1 MEVGTFRIY
10 CHFCVRLRHLT
21 SWRFC
26 TENMYFCF
34 TWYFHIDSKIYLHF
48 IFSKSFTY
56 FWKHTFNMCWTRTSV
71 KILIW
76 CKKKQKKKQEYMNV
90 YISTATLPMF
100 LIHLF
105 LFNATTKHLKSKT
118 YYYQQQYVFV
128 SVNEHHCMI
137 VQNQNSCISIK
148 SLFPAFVRVYLKTIN
163 YHFFWRGLG

>member
-10 CHFCVRLRHLT
+10 CHFCVKLRHLTT

-34 TWYFHIDSKIYLHF
+34 TWYFLLSAKSTCILFFPKVLLIFESIHLICVEPVHQSKYW
-48 IFSKSFTY
+48 Y
-56 FWKHTFNMCWTRTSV
+56 GV
-71 KILIW
+71 
-76 CKKKQKKKQEYMNV
+76 KKKNKNTWTCTFQRLPCRCFLSICFYSTQQQSIWNQK
-90 YISTATLPMF
+90 
-100 LIHLF
+100 LI
-105 LFNATTKHLKSKT
+105 N
-118 YYYQQQYVFV
+118 YQQQYFFV

>member
-10 CHFCVRLRHLT
+10 CHFCVMLRHLT

-76 CKKKQKKKQEYMNV
+76 CKKKPKKNKNTWTCTFQRLPCRCFLSICFYSTQQQSIWNQKRIN
-90 YISTATLPMF
+90 
-100 LIHLF
+100 
-105 LFNATTKHLKSKT
+105 
-118 YYYQQQYVFV
+118 YQQQYVFV
-128 SVNEHHCMI
+128 SVNEHHCML

>member
-76 CKKKQKKKQEYMNV
+76 CKKKKNNKTRIHERVHFNGYLADVSYPFVFIQRNNKAFEIKNLLITNNNTSLLVLMN
-90 YISTATLPMF
+90 I
-100 LIHLF
+100 
-105 LFNATTKHLKSKT
+105 
-118 YYYQQQYVFV
+118 
-128 SVNEHHCMI
+128 I
-137 VQNQNSCISIK
+137 V
-148 SLFPAFVRVYLKTIN
+148 
-163 YHFFWRGLG
+163 W